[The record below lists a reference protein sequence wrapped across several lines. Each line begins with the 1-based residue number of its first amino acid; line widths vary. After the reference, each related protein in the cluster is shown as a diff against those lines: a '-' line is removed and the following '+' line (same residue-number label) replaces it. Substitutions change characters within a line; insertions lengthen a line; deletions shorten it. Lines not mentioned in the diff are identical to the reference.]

1 MPTQTERVTV
11 MKANR
16 HLRCF
21 GIQPIIAPESVSFWP
36 TADQRCGIAGKL
48 STTAGAASVKAPTRL
63 CSVKADERHDEQVQR
78 NHASSLCQLP
88 AAFWTLRH

>member
-1 MPTQTERVTV
+1 VES
-11 MKANR
+11 
-16 HLRCF
+16 
-21 GIQPIIAPESVSFWP
+21 PEKP
-36 TADQRCGIAGKL
+36 

-88 AAFWTLRH
+88 ATFYATNRPLTMN